1 MMELQ
6 VILDFAC
13 CACQEP
19 VSVTVKCAGKGLANA
34 GRCVATVPVPCPTCH
49 AVNQLYFE
57 PNGTVRAVTPVAG
70 PRPLTRSSLAAADVP
85 IEPGSQRLEV
95 RIHVTWAL
103 R

>member
-1 MMELQ
+1 M
-6 VILDFAC
+6 
-13 CACQEP
+13 
-19 VSVTVKCAGKGLANA
+19 ANA
-34 GRCVATVPVPCPTCH
+34 LRRAR
-49 AVNQLYFE
+49 LYASSSGADIGE
-57 PNGTVRAVTPVAG
+57 VLTISEDVPVAG